1 MFGGQICVLMG
12 SVVLL
17 LFVPVLRCMISAK
30 SNLFNN
36 FMLLIMFKIFY
47 VHFYRPMAIF
57 VVCYTSLV
65 VSVAIFTQ
73 WHKMLK
79 KSIIPLPWNKSC
91 WIYKLEVLNLRKFI
105 FS

>member
-12 SVVLL
+12 LVVLL
-17 LFVPVLRCMISAK
+17 LFVPVLRCMISTK

-36 FMLLIMFKIFY
+36 FVLLIMFKIFY
-47 VHFYRPMAIF
+47 VHFYRPMEIF

-65 VSVAIFTQ
+65 VSVTIFTQ

-79 KSIIPLPWNKSC
+79 KSIILLPWNKFC
-91 WIYKLEVLNLRKFI
+91 
-105 FS
+105 

>member
-12 SVVLL
+12 LVVLL
-17 LFVPVLRCMISAK
+17 PFVPVLRCMISTK

-36 FMLLIMFKIFY
+36 FVLLIMFKIFY
-47 VHFYRPMAIF
+47 VHFYRHVVIF

-65 VSVAIFTQ
+65 VSVSIFFQ

-79 KSIIPLPWNKSC
+79 KSIILLPWNKSC
-91 WIYKLEVLNLRKFI
+91 
-105 FS
+105 

>member
-12 SVVLL
+12 LVVLL
-17 LFVPVLRCMISAK
+17 LFVPVLRRMISTK

-36 FMLLIMFKIFY
+36 FVLLIMFKIFC

-65 VSVAIFTQ
+65 VSVTIFTQ

-79 KSIIPLPWNKSC
+79 KSIILLPWNKSC
-91 WIYKLEVLNLRKFI
+91 
-105 FS
+105 

>member
-12 SVVLL
+12 LVVLL
-17 LFVPVLRCMISAK
+17 LFVPVLRCMISTK

-36 FMLLIMFKIFY
+36 FVLLIMFKIFFA
-47 VHFYRPMAIF
+47 HFYRPMAIF

-65 VSVAIFTQ
+65 VSVTIFTQ

-79 KSIIPLPWNKSC
+79 KSIILLPWNKSC
-91 WIYKLEVLNLRKFI
+91 
-105 FS
+105 

>member
-12 SVVLL
+12 LVVLL
-17 LFVPVLRCMISAK
+17 LFVPVLRCMISTK

-36 FMLLIMFKIFY
+36 FVLLIMFKIFY

-65 VSVAIFTQ
+65 VSVLPNGTRCY
-73 WHKMLK
+73 K
-79 KSIIPLPWNKSC
+79 K
-91 WIYKLEVLNLRKFI
+91 VLFCFPGTNPARCI
-105 FS
+105 N

>member
-12 SVVLL
+12 LVVLL
-17 LFVPVLRCMISAK
+17 LFVPVLRCMISK
-30 SNLFNN
+30 KINLFNN
-36 FMLLIMFKIFY
+36 FVLLIMFKIFY
-47 VHFYRPMAIF
+47 DHFYRPMAIF

-65 VSVAIFTQ
+65 VSVTIFTQ

-91 WIYKLEVLNLRKFI
+91 
-105 FS
+105 

>member
-12 SVVLL
+12 LAVLL
-17 LFVPVLRCMISAK
+17 LFVPVLRCMISTK

-36 FMLLIMFKIFY
+36 FVLLIMFKIFN

-65 VSVAIFTQ
+65 VSITIFTQ

-79 KSIIPLPWNKSC
+79 KYYSAS
-91 WIYKLEVLNLRKFI
+91 LEQILLDV
-105 FS
+105 

>member
-12 SVVLL
+12 LVVLL
-17 LFVPVLRCMISAK
+17 PFVPVLRCMISTK

-36 FMLLIMFKIFY
+36 FILFIMFKIFY
-47 VHFYRPMAIF
+47 LHFYMPMAIF

-65 VSVAIFTQ
+65 VSVTIFTQ

-79 KSIIPLPWNKSC
+79 KSIILLPWNKSC
-91 WIYKLEVLNLRKFI
+91 
-105 FS
+105 

>member
-12 SVVLL
+12 LVVLL
-17 LFVPVLRCMISAK
+17 LFVPVLRCMISTK

-36 FMLLIMFKIFY
+36 FVLLIMFKIFY

-65 VSVAIFTQ
+65 VSVTIFTH
-73 WHKMLK
+73 WHKKLK
-79 KSIIPLPWNKSC
+79 K
-91 WIYKLEVLNLRKFI
+91 VLFCFPGTNPARCI
-105 FS
+105 N